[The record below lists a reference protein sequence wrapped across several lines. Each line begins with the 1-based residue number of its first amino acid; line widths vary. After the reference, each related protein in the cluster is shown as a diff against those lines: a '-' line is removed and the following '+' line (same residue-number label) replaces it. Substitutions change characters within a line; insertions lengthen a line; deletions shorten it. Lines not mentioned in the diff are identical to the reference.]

1 MLNRPSMKAVFW
13 LYNLCWNLAIPVL
26 RLNHRLAEGF
36 EQRIF
41 TGDGRP
47 SVDLWIQSASVGESY
62 LAGELLKNLHPVSPI
77 RALVTSNTSQGIEI
91 LRHAVKDAS
100 AEDRG
105 FSVSISY
112 FPFDKPDIMGRA
124 VETLRPKVMVLL
136 ETEIWPGLFKA
147 LKANDCKIL
156 IINGRMA
163 ARSLN
168 KYLMWP
174 SFWRRLA
181 PDKILA
187 ISESDAA
194 RFRRLFGSEQVDIMP
209 NMKFDRIG
217 DIESAERWPNPLRD
231 IFPAD
236 TPLLVLG
243 SVRKEEESAVKK
255 IIIDVHRRLPRTVFG
270 LFPRHM
276 HRIKNWERTLNRM
289 SIPWVLRSENKKQV
303 PFGTVVLWDTL
314 GELSL
319 AYAQSKAAF
328 VGGSLAP
335 LGGQNFLEA
344 LTCGIVP
351 VIGPSWENFTWV
363 GREIVKKGLVCI
375 ASNWREAADILVE
388 NMISPQ
394 PRLQVRREILKYVK
408 ARQGG
413 TVHACR
419 LIEEFLKNG

>member
-13 LYNLCWNLAIPVL
+13 LYNLCWKLAIPVL

-41 TGDGRP
+41 TGAGRP

-62 LAGELLKNLHPVSPI
+62 LAGELLNHLHPTRPL
-77 RALVTSNTSQGIEI
+77 RTLLTSNTSQGIKI
-91 LRHAVKDAS
+91 LERAVEDFS
-100 AEDRG
+100 SEDRD
-105 FSVSISY
+105 FSVRISY
-112 FPFDKPDIMGRA
+112 FPFDQPGIMRRA

-147 LKANDCKIL
+147 LKAGGCKIV
-156 IINGRMA
+156 IINGRMTA
-163 ARSLN
+163 GSLN
-168 KYLMWP
+168 KYLIWP
-174 SFWRRLA
+174 SFWRCFA

-187 ISESDAA
+187 VSENDAG
-194 RFRRLFGSEQVDIMP
+194 RFRQLFGGENIDRMP

-217 DIESAERWPNPLRD
+217 DIGSELHQTTPLGD
-231 IFPAD
+231 IFSTE

-243 SVRKEEESAVKK
+243 SVRREEESSVRK
-255 IIIDVHRRLPRTVFG
+255 IILDVHRRLPRAVIG

-276 HRIKNWERTLNRM
+276 HRIKNWKRMLNRLQ
-289 SIPWVLRSENKKQV
+289 IPWILRSESKKQV
-303 PFGTVVLWDTL
+303 PSGTVVLWDTL
-314 GELSL
+314 GELTP
-319 AYAQSKAAF
+319 AYERSEAAF

-344 LTCGIVP
+344 LACGIVP
-351 VIGPSWENFTWV
+351 VIGPSWENFAWV
-363 GREIVKKGLVCI
+363 GREIVQKGLVRI
-375 ASNWREAADILVE
+375 ASDWRQAADILVE
-388 NMISPQ
+388 NMKRPQ

-413 TVHACR
+413 TVRACR